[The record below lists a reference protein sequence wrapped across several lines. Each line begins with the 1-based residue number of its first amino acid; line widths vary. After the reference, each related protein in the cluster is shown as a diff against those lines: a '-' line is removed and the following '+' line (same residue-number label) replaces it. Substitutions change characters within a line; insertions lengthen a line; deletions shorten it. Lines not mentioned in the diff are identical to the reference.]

1 MLNRS
6 EKVDVS
12 IRRTANGLRNC
23 MESAS
28 GVKAQQRQAVGQKK
42 VLFGNPQ
49 FLVLHEVKLFSVA
62 KLRH

>member
-6 EKVDVS
+6 VKVDVS

-28 GVKAQQRQAVGQKK
+28 GVKSQQRQVITVVDACLFQTVAVID
-42 VLFGNPQ
+42 LFR
-49 FLVLHEVKLFSVA
+49 LVGD
-62 KLRH
+62 

>member
-6 EKVDVS
+6 AKVDVS

-28 GVKAQQRQAVGQKK
+28 GVKAQQRQVIIVFDACLFQTVAVID
-42 VLFGNPQ
+42 LFQ
-49 FLVLHEVKLFSVA
+49 LVGD
-62 KLRH
+62 